1 MSFWSSEKLGERIE
15 AESLIEPYERGAIKS
30 AAYELSLGAECFLTS
45 DEDNT
50 KDKLE
55 NHDQLAI
62 PPGQFG
68 LLISEEIVRVPSDA
82 IAFISIKAGVKFRG
96 LVNVSGFHVD
106 PGFAGRL
113 KFSVYNAGAQPVV
126 LQRNQRVFLI
136 WFADLDRET
145 KNVYTGAHLDQKQ
158 ISSEDVMRIQGKV
171 ASPAHLA
178 TRLTELEV
186 KFKTWSGVM
195 LTLVLG
201 LGAAQLKDCKGST
214 QVAGLDSAQARIKT
228 PTSVDRDDA
237 APDAEPSADEKASGD
252 SSERRS
258 DINESRNPTRSQAGE
273 Q

>member
-126 LQRNQRVFLI
+126 LQRNQRVFMI

-145 KNVYTGAHLDQKQ
+145 KDVYTGAHLDQKQ

-178 TRLTELEV
+178 TRLNELEV
-186 KFKTWSGVM
+186 KFKTWSGVV

-201 LGAAQLKDCKGST
+201 LGIAQLKDCKGSN
-214 QVAGLDSAQARIKT
+214 VAGIDSDQAKINAS
-228 PTSVDRDDA
+228 TSVDSEDLVS
-237 APDAEPSADEKASGD
+237 DAEPGADKKVIGGSKDE
-252 SSERRS
+252 RS
-258 DINESRNPTRSQAGE
+258 DINESRNPAPSQTDE
-273 Q
+273 H